1 MQGLILAYVLAF
13 LPCKSSSLSQE
24 LVLLPCKAS
33 SLPMHQ
39 WPCKALFPIWMHHL
53 PYRKPLAW
61 MNDQP
66 CKVVES
72 ILKKISGAHHKGL
85 PWYIWRWSLSYIN
98 HLPWKMALAWLNHLP
113 YKEVQLFQEKLWK
126 VSRMGPSLILT
137 KMKPHMDEPSIMV
150 EALNMN
156 EPSSI
161 QGSTTTSKGKVWST
175 SKKAQHDIYKNE
187 TSNKWTIPH
196 KRSPWHGWN
205 IHHARKLIRFALKED
220 VWSIPRK
227 AHLDTSEDEAF
238 HR

>member
-1 MQGLILAYVLAF
+1 MQGLILAYVLAS
-13 LPCKSSSLSQE
+13 LPCNALSLPQA

-72 ILKKISGAHHKGL
+72 ILKKICKAHHKGL

-98 HLPWKMALAWLNHLP
+98 HLPWKKALAWLNHLP

-126 VSRMGPSLILT
+126 VSQMGPNLILT
-137 KMKPHMDEPSIMV
+137 NIKPHMDEPSIMV

-161 QGSTTTSKGKVWST
+161 
-175 SKKAQHDIYKNE
+175 
-187 TSNKWTIPH
+187 
-196 KRSPWHGWN
+196 
-205 IHHARKLIRFALKED
+205 
-220 VWSIPRK
+220 
-227 AHLDTSEDEAF
+227 
-238 HR
+238 